1 MNYENENIGNDLQE
15 KDVRIKCKNY
25 QLCEAILPTWWFECK
40 NNYLCTTCHLM
51 FGTWGTPPI
60 GNTGKGALDFVDN
73 IECPVCFENKQG
85 VSHPNCD
92 HFICIDC
99 FKRCYYGDETG
110 EPEFPYPELEDE
122 YYDDR
127 ENPKWET
134 EYPLIRLYE
143 EEWDNW
149 ENAKHEKYSKERN
162 LRMCPLCRK

>member
-1 MNYENENIGNDLQE
+1 
-15 KDVRIKCKNY
+15 
-25 QLCEAILPTWWFECK
+25 
-40 NNYLCTTCHLM
+40 M
-51 FGTWGTPPI
+51 FGTWGSPPT
-60 GNTGKGALDFVDN
+60 GNTGKGTLDFVDE
-73 IECPVCFENKQG
+73 IECPVCFENKEG

-127 ENPKWET
+127 QNPKWET
-134 EYPLIRLYE
+134 EYPLIRIYE

-149 ENAKHEKYSKERN
+149 ENAKHEKYSRERN